1 MEPLSSL
8 GINLRPSHGLQD
20 DSGALNSDSA
30 EEVAWTPSR
39 GPMAYHPAVPLPPS
53 PMPMVGHETAAAV
66 NLLSMSIREAD
77 LAASR
82 AAAAGAYA
90 HRSSPP
96 ALTAEQ
102 HQQVRAPLPCAPLPS
117 AKASSLSCTGGLLT
131 QASDV
136 WVAPFG
142 CWSIDG

>member
-1 MEPLSSL
+1 
-8 GINLRPSHGLQD
+8 
-20 DSGALNSDSA
+20 
-30 EEVAWTPSR
+30 
-39 GPMAYHPAVPLPPS
+39 MAYHPAVPLPPS

-102 HQQVRAPLPCAPLPS
+102 HQQVCTASCLHTLLGLVQNS
-117 AKASSLSCTGGLLT
+117 ATGNN
-131 QASDV
+131 
-136 WVAPFG
+136 
-142 CWSIDG
+142 I

>member
-1 MEPLSSL
+1 M
-8 GINLRPSHGLQD
+8 
-20 DSGALNSDSA
+20 
-30 EEVAWTPSR
+30 V
-39 GPMAYHPAVPLPPS
+39 YHPAVPLPPS

-82 AAAAGAYA
+82 AAAAGAFA

-102 HQQVRAPLPCAPLPS
+102 HQQVCNSLKGL
-117 AKASSLSCTGGLLT
+117 LSCATLLYVLDT
-131 QASDV
+131 NV
-136 WVAPFG
+136 
-142 CWSIDG
+142 I

>member
-1 MEPLSSL
+1 M
-8 GINLRPSHGLQD
+8 
-20 DSGALNSDSA
+20 
-30 EEVAWTPSR
+30 V
-39 GPMAYHPAVPLPPS
+39 YHPAVPLPPS

-102 HQQVRAPLPCAPLPS
+102 HQQVCSSSKLPVLS
-117 AKASSLSCTGGLLT
+117 TLKDTQSTISYSCTVYDWC
-131 QASDV
+131 QASMSAGRRALH
-136 WVAPFG
+136 AP
-142 CWSIDG
+142 DD

>member
-1 MEPLSSL
+1 MGVDIASPTYAETPGSA
-8 GINLRPSHGLQD
+8 LQD

-39 GPMAYHPAVPLPPS
+39 GGMVYHPAVPLPPS

-102 HQQVRAPLPCAPLPS
+102 HQQVCSFLERSHPKHPHGHS
-117 AKASSLSCTGGLLT
+117 
-131 QASDV
+131 
-136 WVAPFG
+136 
-142 CWSIDG
+142 